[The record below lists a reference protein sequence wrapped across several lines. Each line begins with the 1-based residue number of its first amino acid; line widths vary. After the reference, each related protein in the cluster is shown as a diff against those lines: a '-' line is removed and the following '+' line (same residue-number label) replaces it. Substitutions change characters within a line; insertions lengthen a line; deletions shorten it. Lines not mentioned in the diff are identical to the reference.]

1 MDLLKLLKIKTDKN
15 QNRNYK
21 MMSFH
26 RDNDKL
32 LEKYKSIW
40 TKVEDL
46 KNIEWEHMGISMKNS
61 SLFSGNVAKPI
72 VADLLSFYFKQKL
85 WLDVCLLV
93 KYIDKKI

>member
-15 QNRNYK
+15 KNRNYK
-21 MMSFH
+21 MMSFD

-46 KNIEWEHMGISMKNS
+46 KNIE
-61 SLFSGNVAKPI
+61 
-72 VADLLSFYFKQKL
+72 
-85 WLDVCLLV
+85 
-93 KYIDKKI
+93 